1 MQSIGTWGLREEAR
15 KSWDHVVSD
24 EIVYFSEANTRN
36 LELPHT
42 FAEKYIGG
50 SGWFEMHFT
59 TQKEGQGEMHFNAIL
74 EVAGIGLPHLKG
86 RGEGHVEH
94 VAIHR
99 DSPVLIHRPEFI
111 QLPEGVVPVGIPSEV
126 RLNAVED
133 LCHCGWKKS
142 TPILVSRI
150 SLLENEKAD
159 IPLFLFR
166 EAPLSVKVS
175 QPPRQLLQSGA
186 QATQEI
192 TEQDGNKFAV
202 QGKINP
208 EDVQSLIKICV
219 LPDGEIV
226 RVLEPPLHLRLK
238 RVEVKLCPTG
248 FHIKF
253 GENVPI
259 RDRRHGP
266 GSLAECGQASI

>member
-1 MQSIGTWGLREEAR
+1 MHTIGIWGLREEAR

-24 EIVYFSEANTRN
+24 EIVYFPEAITRN

-59 TQKEGQGEMHFNAIL
+59 TQKEGRGEMHFNVIL
-74 EVAGIGLPHLKG
+74 EVAGIGFPRLKG

-111 QLPEGVVPVGIPSEV
+111 QLPEGVVPIGTPSEV

-133 LCHCGWKKS
+133 RCHCGW
-142 TPILVSRI
+142 
-150 SLLENEKAD
+150 EKAAPELVGAVIFLEDQKTD

-166 EAPLSVKVS
+166 EAPLSVNVS
-175 QPPRQLLQSGA
+175 QSPSQLIQRGS
-186 QATQEI
+186 QATKEI
-192 TEQDGNKFAV
+192 ADEDGNKFAV

-208 EDVQSLIKICV
+208 EDVQSFIKICV

-226 RVLEPPLHLRLK
+226 RVLKPPLHLRLK

-248 FHIKF
+248 FHIKL
-253 GENVPI
+253 GENVPVG
-259 RDRRHGP
+259 DRQHDP